1 MQILL
6 WLLEISSLLRK
17 PRCKYLKW
25 CIVFA
30 FHTGTC
36 SHGLHCLTTISFT
49 FSSHKDANE
58 VTPQEA
64 NKKNKKQKTQEANK
78 SEKQAETG
86 IADSGSKESFQT
98 RTFGNGMIIQEL
110 EMGKPDGKRAT
121 RGKKV

>member
-1 MQILL
+1 
-6 WLLEISSLLRK
+6 
-17 PRCKYLKW
+17 
-25 CIVFA
+25 
-30 FHTGTC
+30 
-36 SHGLHCLTTISFT
+36 LTTISFA

-64 NKKNKKQKTQEANK
+64 NKKIKKNKKQKAQEANK

-86 IADSGSKESFQT
+86 IADSGSKEPFQT